1 MKRVYLN
8 GHYRQSNTK
17 AWWIFIHKNIK
28 RGQQRCTKLSFQ
40 RLSAPYWPKNPGHP
54 GRLEMDNHMALF
66 SSLPLLWDWFLPVE
80 ETIKN
85 VRIKT
90 ITKIK

>member
-1 MKRVYLN
+1 VDIHTQK
-8 GHYRQSNTK
+8 HKTWPTK
-17 AWWIFIHKNIK
+17 LEFP
-28 RGQQRCTKLSFQ
+28 QQWMSLRRTKLSSQ

-54 GRLEMDNHMALF
+54 GRLEMNMVLF
-66 SSLPLLWDWFLPVE
+66 SSLPLVWDWFLPVE

-90 ITKIK
+90 MTKIK

>member
-1 MKRVYLN
+1 VDIYTQKQKRWPRKLE
-8 GHYRQSNTK
+8 
-17 AWWIFIHKNIK
+17 FP
-28 RGQQRCTKLSFQ
+28 QQWMSLRCTKLSSQ

-54 GRLEMDNHMALF
+54 GRLEMDNHMVLF

-90 ITKIK
+90 TTKIK